1 MKIKHLFL
9 RALLFALLFLAA
21 PPSPAGTP
29 TSTLSSAAVC
39 AGGLDTTFN
48 ADVGETGLG
57 NPIVNAIA
65 LQPDGKSLIAGAF
78 SRYNGV
84 SRNGIARLNSDGS
97 LDPSFNPGSGIP
109 GVRTGLGLNA
119 LVLQPDG
126 KILIGGFFSK
136 YDGVSRHGIA
146 RLNSDGSL
154 DTSFD
159 ARTKEFTTIA
169 ALALQPDGKIL
180 VGSNSTQYN
189 GVSRNGIARLNSDG
203 SLDPSFDPGS
213 GTNIGSVSDLALQ
226 PDGKI
231 LIAGNFTQYNG
242 VSRNGFAR
250 LDSNGSLDTS
260 FFAPNTD
267 SGVSAFALQLDGK
280 ILIAGFFTQVNGV
293 SRNRIARLNSG
304 GSLDTSFNPGTGP
317 NIGEFTAVNDLAL
330 QSDGKILIGGG
341 FTQYNG
347 VSRKSVARLSSDGS
361 LDTSFDPGPGA
372 NHLVSALA
380 LQSDGSILIVGEFT
394 RYNVAG
400 VPRNGIARINTD
412 GGADTSFHSGSG
424 ASFDSEVLALAL
436 QPDGKILIGGSF
448 IEVNGVSRPGI
459 ARLNSDGT
467 IDTSFNPGAAAPDA
481 EVDVLALQ
489 PDGKILIGG
498 FFVEVGGVTR
508 NSYARLNSDG
518 SHDPSFNSGN
528 AEKSF
533 VFVLALQP
541 DGKILIFSTQLGMAR
556 LNSDGSVDPSF
567 NPGTGPNYFLEALA
581 LQPDGKILIGGFF
594 TEYNGVSRNGI
605 ARLNSDGSLDPS
617 FDPGSGTNIGI
628 VHDFAFQ
635 PDGKILIGGD
645 FNGYNGVTRYGVARV
660 NSDGSL
666 DTSFDPGIG
675 VDGRVE
681 ALALQPDGKILIA
694 GAFSDYNGVTRY
706 NVARVNSDGSLD
718 TSFDP
723 GAGPNGSV
731 GDLALQP
738 DGKTLITGSFTQVN
752 GAPRNHVARLDG
764 DSNCPAAAPA
774 QVLNIS
780 TRMDVGTGDRVM
792 IGGFIITGNVSKP
805 VVLRGLGPSLTGS
818 QIAADAV
825 LADPVLALHG
835 PDGALIMQNDNWMDD
850 QRPLIEGTIFQPT
863 DDRESVIVATLPPGN
878 YTAILT
884 GKNQT
889 TGVGLVEVYDN
900 DPAIDAQ
907 LANIST
913 RGFVQTADNVMIG
926 GFTLGG
932 NTGGASVAVRGI
944 GPSLATFALSNVLT
958 DPTLELHN
966 MNGTTMISND
976 NWTDDTISAGQL
988 AANGLALQHP
998 KEAGIFTSLPPGP
1011 FTAILAGKNGGLGI
1025 GLVEIYNV
1033 P

>member
-84 SRNGIARLNSDGS
+84 TRMGIARLNSDGS
-97 LDPSFNPGSGIP
+97 LDTSFNPGSGIP

-126 KILIGGFFSK
+126 KILIGGYFSK

-159 ARTKEFTTIA
+159 ARTKEFTNIG

-180 VGSNSTQYN
+180 VRSNSTQYN

-203 SLDPSFDPGS
+203 SLDTSFDPGS
-213 GTNIGSVSDLALQ
+213 GLNSNSTVQALALL

-231 LIAGNFTQYNG
+231 LLGGSFTQYNG
-242 VSRNGFAR
+242 VSRTGVAR
-250 LDSNGSLDTS
+250 LNSDGSLDTS
-260 FFAPNTD
+260 FDPEIEGAVD
-267 SGVSAFALQLDGK
+267 DLALQSDGK
-280 ILIAGFFTQVNGV
+280 ILIGGSFIEVNGV
-293 SRNRIARLNSG
+293 SRPGIARLNSF

-317 NIGEFTAVNDLAL
+317 KKGSFNDVHDLAL
-330 QSDGKILIGGG
+330 QPDGKILIGGG

-347 VSRKSVARLSSDGS
+347 VSRNGIARLSSDGS

-380 LQSDGSILIVGEFT
+380 LQSDGSIFIVGQFT
-394 RYNVAG
+394 RYNVAV

-424 ASFDSEVLALAL
+424 ASFDSEALALAL

-467 IDTSFNPGAAAPDA
+467 IDTSFNPGAGAPDA
-481 EVDVLALQ
+481 AVEVLALQ

-528 AEKSF
+528 AEIGHVS
-533 VFVLALQP
+533 VLALQP
-541 DGKILIFSTQLGMAR
+541 DGKILIHSTQLGMAR

-567 NPGTGPNYFLEALA
+567 NPGTGPDYSSLEALA

-605 ARLNSDGSLDPS
+605 ARLNSDGSLDLS
-617 FDPGSGTNIGI
+617 FDPGSGVISFVG
-628 VHDFAFQ
+628 DFAFQ
-635 PDGKILIGGD
+635 SDGKILIGGP
-645 FNGYNGVTRYGVARV
+645 FEEYNGVTRYGVARV

-666 DTSFDPGIG
+666 DTSFDPGMG

-694 GAFSDYNGVTRY
+694 GAFSDYDGVTRY

-723 GAGPNGSV
+723 GAGPNGTV
-731 GDLALQP
+731 VDLALQP
-738 DGKTLITGSFTQVN
+738 NGKTLIIGYFTQVN
-752 GAPRNHVARLDG
+752 GVARNHVARLDG

-805 VVLRGLGPSLTGS
+805 VVLRGLGHSLTGS

-889 TGVGLVEVYDN
+889 TGVGLVEVYDD

-932 NTGGASVAVRGI
+932 NTGAASMAVRGI

-976 NWTDDTISAGQL
+976 NWTDDAISAGQL
-988 AANGLALQHP
+988 AANGLALQDP
-998 KEAGIFTSLPPGP
+998 NEAGIFTSLPPGP

-1025 GLVEIYNV
+1025 GLVEIYHV